1 MRTYIDIDDSL
12 LAKAMKASGL
22 STKRA
27 VVEEALKTL
36 LRLHDQ
42 RGIRKLKG
50 KIEWVGDL
58 DEMRES
64 RF

>member
-1 MRTYIDIDDSL
+1 MRTNIEINDTL
-12 LAKAMKASGL
+12 MARAMKASGL
-22 STKRA
+22 KTKRA

-42 RGIRKLKG
+42 QGVRNLKG
-50 KIEWVGDL
+50 KIKWVGDL